1 MSDRGPAATDPGARA
16 ARRAGWRES
25 AYLVLDVE
33 ATSAD
38 PRTARPLSV
47 GWVGVVEGRVRAAE
61 GRYAV
66 LRDPDPGPVGPLVV
80 HGLTPDLLA
89 AGRPAEEVREEL
101 AVALAGRVLVAHH
114 APLELALLR
123 AWGLVPAAVLDTLA
137 LVRTLDERAGRSGAD
152 ATLAGAA
159 ARLGVPAARAHHAFG
174 DAWTTALL
182 LVTLAGRLERERGTV
197 PLDDLLRLG
206 RR

>member
-1 MSDRGPAATDPGARA
+1 MSRPERTGRA
-16 ARRAGWRES
+16 ARRAGWRE
-25 AYLVLDVE
+25 ADYLVIDVE

-47 GWVGVVEGRVRAAE
+47 GWVGVAGGRVRAAE
-61 GRYAV
+61 GGYAV
-66 LRDPDPGPVGPLVV
+66 LQDRDPGPVGPLAV

-89 AGRPAEEVREEL
+89 AGRPPDEVREEL
-101 AVALAGRVLVAHH
+101 AAALAGRVLVAHH

-123 AWGLVPAAVLDTLA
+123 GWGLAAEAVVDTLA
-137 LVRTLDERAGRSGAD
+137 LVRALDRRAGHPGAD